1 MNSISL
7 HFELKIVNKI
17 SVNSFSDDL
26 YCNVNNIYLF
36 PLRVTCIQFFLALL
50 KTVLQ
55 LSSLIV
61 EKPKKTSKSSIVIV
75 QIEERKEFVHIFH
88 DFIIY
93 ISYNNKLFFIGKMY
107 VDKVGFLKMSL
118 YNTLFTTI

>member
-1 MNSISL
+1 M
-7 HFELKIVNKI
+7 
-17 SVNSFSDDL
+17 
-26 YCNVNNIYLF
+26 
-36 PLRVTCIQFFLALL
+36 CIQFFLALL

-93 ISYNNKLFFIGKMY
+93 ISYNNKLFLIGKMY

-118 YNTLFTTI
+118 YNTLFATI